1 MSQGKIFVKD
11 TCIISI
17 LILYSLIMYII
28 IKTDMNASWMLVYYI
43 NSWLSQGKIIRMSQG
58 NYFIILPCDVLP
70 CDNQLSVIYS
80 ACFVLGY

>member
-11 TCIISI
+11 TCIIPI

-43 NSWLSQGKIIRMSQG
+43 ISWLSQGKIIRMSQG
-58 NYFIILPCDVLP
+58 KICHF
-70 CDNQLSVIYS
+70 
-80 ACFVLGY
+80 